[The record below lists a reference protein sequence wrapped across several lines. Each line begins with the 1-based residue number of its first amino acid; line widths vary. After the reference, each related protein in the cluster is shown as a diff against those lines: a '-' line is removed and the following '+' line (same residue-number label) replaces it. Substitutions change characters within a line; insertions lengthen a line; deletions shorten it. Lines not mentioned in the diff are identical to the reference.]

1 MYAKVLADNN
11 GKGVFQL
18 ATQTDDLA
26 RALIKAGRTGEALE
40 WAKKLV
46 RPYNNTIRILRF
58 VKVNLDWPTS
68 VPGEADSVRFVSGL
82 CQVCV
87 SFSLSHIWNSLS

>member
-58 VKVNLDWPTS
+58 AKVNLDWPTS
-68 VPGEADSVRFVSGL
+68 VPGEADSVRFVSASA
-82 CQVCV
+82 C
-87 SFSLSHIWNSLS
+87 HISGTV